1 MFKLWF
7 CVFDFC
13 ADLQFKM
20 KCTRLQGS
28 LSNLPCFFAGTE
40 LFTNIRCEIIAPASS
55 QHQSVCQSGPQT
67 EGESL
72 NWVLQSLGLTKTQLD
87 VWVTA
92 SDLNTAKC
100 FSDCDSDLNT
110 ELSDYVWVTVTDLNT
125 AACLS
130 GCNSD
135 LKAKLSDY
143 VWVTATDLN
152 TAICLSGWDS
162 DLNTEFSDCLS
173 DCDWPEHAGCV
184 SGWDLLEHRCLSD
197 RDLLEHRCLS
207 NWVLTWTQLDVW
219 ISEHLDTYVWVIET
233 DLNTAKSLED

>member
-72 NWVLQSLGLTKTQLD
+72 SWVLQSLGLTKTQLD

-110 ELSDYVWVTVTDLNT
+110 ELSDYVWVT
-125 AACLS
+125 
-130 GCNSD
+130 
-135 LKAKLSDY
+135 
-143 VWVTATDLN
+143 ATDLN

-162 DLNTEFSDCLS
+162 DLNTELSDCLS